1 MANTSQRDMCV
12 INCRALY
19 YRVPVLLCST
29 NNHSRVELNYTQ
41 STVGLVEN
49 QPTTAR
55 NRIIAGTRPIIIK
68 KVTISKEKKIFFKKL
83 LYFH

>member
-29 NNHSRVELNYTQ
+29 NNHSTCRVELNYTQ
-41 STVGLVEN
+41 STCTAGFTRVVEN

-55 NRIIAGTRPIIIK
+55 NRIIAGTRPIINK
-68 KVTISKEKKIFFKKL
+68 KVTKSKFNNKN
-83 LYFH
+83 

>member
-1 MANTSQRDMCV
+1 MCV

-29 NNHSRVELNYTQ
+29 NNHSTCRVELNYTQ
-41 STVGLVEN
+41 STCTAGFTRVVEN

-55 NRIIAGTRPIIIK
+55 NRFYNFK
-68 KVTISKEKKIFFKKL
+68 KVTKSKFKE
-83 LYFH
+83 